1 MNIADRLQ
9 SLAEPSGIVISG
21 SAYDYVKGKL
31 SIGLESLGEQTVKNV
46 DEPVRA
52 YRVGLK
58 GIPSKRAAAFGTSR
72 RYVVALAIV
81 LALLTITGAWWVW
94 EGKITPVAAKPASIA
109 VLPFENLSGDP
120 ADGRIADGITEDIIT
135 DLSRFREF
143 AVIAKDSTEAYRN
156 KPIDVRR

>member
-1 MNIADRLQ
+1 
-9 SLAEPSGIVISG
+9 
-21 SAYDYVKGKL
+21 
-31 SIGLESLGEQTVKNV
+31 
-46 DEPVRA
+46 
-52 YRVGLK
+52 
-58 GIPSKRAAAFGTSR
+58 
-72 RYVVALAIV
+72 LAIV

-156 KPIDVRR
+156 KPIDVRRIGKDLNVSHVLRGSFQRDGETIRVSAQLIDANTGANFWSERYDRPAGEIFAIQTDVADRIVNNLGGHG